1 MRDLRTW
8 APTSF
13 GTWEDPGANPC
24 GYQGPII
31 HIHTYIEKERLWDV
45 HMYTLRLW
53 DALRYIYISGTHT
66 QMLLLLRRRNQLYFL
81 SYVWSLDMAG
91 YLCWFNWFIMPWK
104 TQVLL
109 CWPSHFGLLITFV
122 PFIRKTKSLHRIFP
136 SRWLLKPIG
145 QKCVILST
153 AKKLRKWEPVLK
165 SIVKASKNEGN
176 GNRCYICHQ
185 ASTTLKII
193 PCNYIIFMFQ
203 SLLCLHIN

>member
-1 MRDLRTW
+1 MRCT
-8 APTSF
+8 
-13 GTWEDPGANPC
+13 
-24 GYQGPII
+24 YV
-31 HIHTYIEKERLWDV
+31 HIKIMRCSEI
-45 HMYTLRLW
+45 
-53 DALRYIYISGTHT
+53 YIYISGTHT

-109 CWPSHFGLLITFV
+109 CWPSHFGLLITFA